1 MFVFLSL
8 NLNATSSEKR
18 FQITSKSRS
27 SLFSPLPVILSQNNL
42 FISSIGNKMCE
53 YPDLHVYF
61 FVYLSLSIVP
71 SRLYE
76 LLYEF
81 TISMEYRWWHG
92 NPLQNSCLENPMDR
106 GAWWATVHRVAK
118 SCTWWRLLSM
128 HTHTRAEATS
138 DWPTPEFSDPDTEL
152 ALSAVQR
159 INGSI
164 YEVLI
169 FSQILYK
176 WFTSMIS
183 FNPTGLWSLLYNKEQ
198 I

>member
-42 FISSIGNKMCE
+42 FISFIGNKMCE

-81 TISMEYRWWHG
+81 TISMEYR
-92 NPLQNSCLENPMDR
+92 
-106 GAWWATVHRVAK
+106 
-118 SCTWWRLLSM
+118 
-128 HTHTRAEATS
+128 
-138 DWPTPEFSDPDTEL
+138 
-152 ALSAVQR
+152 
-159 INGSI
+159 
-164 YEVLI
+164 
-169 FSQILYK
+169 
-176 WFTSMIS
+176 
-183 FNPTGLWSLLYNKEQ
+183 
-198 I
+198 